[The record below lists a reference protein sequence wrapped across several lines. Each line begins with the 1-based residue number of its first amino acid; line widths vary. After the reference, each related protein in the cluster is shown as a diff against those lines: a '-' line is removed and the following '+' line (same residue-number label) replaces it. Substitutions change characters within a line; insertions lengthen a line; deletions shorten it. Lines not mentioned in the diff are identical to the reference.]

1 VEVSKYAELVAVA
14 NGAGLSVL
22 NVNAMADAAP
32 GIFKHRFMVRQATQ
46 SAHVLCSNLESRPS
60 TSLMAM
66 LCPPG
71 FRNRQ

>member
-32 GIFKHRFMVRQATQ
+32 GIFKHRFMVR
-46 SAHVLCSNLESRPS
+46 
-60 TSLMAM
+60 
-66 LCPPG
+66 
-71 FRNRQ
+71 